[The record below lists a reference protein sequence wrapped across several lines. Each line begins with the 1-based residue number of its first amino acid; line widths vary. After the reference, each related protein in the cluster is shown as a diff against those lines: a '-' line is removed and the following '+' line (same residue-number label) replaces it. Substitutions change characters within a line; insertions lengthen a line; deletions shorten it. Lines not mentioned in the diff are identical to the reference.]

1 MLQLSPK
8 FKEFILTETK
18 RDFLEGTTVAG
29 KTTVGIFKFMLMVAK
44 SDIKYHVIA
53 GADLG
58 TVEKNVINNERGLL
72 DQFNGLAE
80 YYPKGQGRI
89 GLSHIKYQTPNGEKI
104 IYVCGYDNKARWKK
118 VLGSQQGCVYIDEV
132 NTADIEFLREISHRC
147 KYMMTT
153 SNPDSPDLL
162 VYKEFINH
170 SRPLKKYIKDYPEEL
185 LAELNEPEKVG
196 WVHWYFTFYDNASL
210 TEQDIQDKIDAVP
223 VGTKMYKNKIQGLRG
238 KATGL
243 VFSIFDRRHHVI
255 TVNEAKE
262 FIRNRSNKEQREWF
276 EIFTSGL
283 DTAYSTKSPDTIAMS
298 FAGITNKGRYIL
310 LDERVYNNAEIRTP
324 VAPSDTA
331 KNYYDF
337 LERNRKEWGLAKHT
351 FIDSADAAT
360 ITELNKF
367 KREHAQCLYVFNAAY
382 KAVKIIDRI
391 ILQLGWMNFND
402 NKDVQP
408 SFLIVENCKEYVK
421 ELEKY
426 SWKEEKDQEPEDGND
441 HMVNSVQYNWI
452 PYRKKIGVNKE

>member
-1 MLQLSPK
+1 
-8 FKEFILTETK
+8 
-18 RDFLEGTTVAG
+18 
-29 KTTVGIFKFMLMVAK
+29 
-44 SDIKYHVIA
+44 
-53 GADLG
+53 
-58 TVEKNVINNERGLL
+58 
-72 DQFNGLAE
+72 
-80 YYPKGQGRI
+80 
-89 GLSHIKYQTPNGEKI
+89 
-104 IYVCGYDNKARWKK
+104 
-118 VLGSQQGCVYIDEV
+118 
-132 NTADIEFLREISHRC
+132 
-147 KYMMTT
+147 
-153 SNPDSPDLL
+153 
-162 VYKEFINH
+162 
-170 SRPLKKYIKDYPEEL
+170 
-185 LAELNEPEKVG
+185 
-196 WVHWYFTFYDNASL
+196 
-210 TEQDIQDKIDAVP
+210 
-223 VGTKMYKNKIQGLRG
+223 
-238 KATGL
+238 
-243 VFSIFDRRHHVI
+243 
-255 TVNEAKE
+255 
-262 FIRNRSNKEQREWF
+262 
-276 EIFTSGL
+276 
-283 DTAYSTKSPDTIAMS
+283 MS

-310 LDERVYNNAEIRTP
+310 LDERVYNNAEIGTP

-402 NKDVQP
+402 NKDIQP

-452 PYRKKIGVNKE
+452 PYRKKIGVIKE

>member
-18 RDFLEGTTVAG
+18 RDFLEGTTAAG

-72 DQFNGLAE
+72 DQFDGLAE

-132 NTADIEFLREISHRC
+132 NTADMEFLREISHRC

-223 VGTKMYKNKIQGLRG
+223 VGTKMYKNKILGLRG

-298 FAGITNKGRYIL
+298 FAGITNKGRYIV
-310 LDERVYNNAEIRTP
+310 LDERVYNNAEISTP
-324 VAPSDTA
+324 IAPSDTS
-331 KNYYDF
+331 KNYFDF
-337 LERNRKEWGLAKHT
+337 LERNRKEWGLAKHV
-351 FIDSADAAT
+351 FVDSADAAT

-367 KREHAQCLYVFNAAY
+367 KREHAQCLYVFNPAY

-402 NKDVQP
+402 NKVIQP

-441 HMVNSVQYNWI
+441 HMVNSVQYSWI
-452 PYRKKIGVNKE
+452 PYRKKIGVKKE

>member
-18 RDFLEGTTVAG
+18 RDFLEGTTAAG

-72 DQFNGLAE
+72 DQFDGLAE

-132 NTADIEFLREISHRC
+132 NTADMEFLREISHRC

-153 SNPDSPDLL
+153 SNPDSPDLP

-223 VGTKMYKNKIQGLRG
+223 VGTKMYKNKILGLRG

-298 FAGITNKGRYIL
+298 FAGITNKGRYIV
-310 LDERVYNNAEIRTP
+310 LDERVYNNAEISTP
-324 VAPSDTA
+324 IAPSDTS
-331 KNYYDF
+331 KNYFDF
-337 LERNRKEWGLAKHT
+337 LERNRKEWGLAKHV
-351 FIDSADAAT
+351 FVDSADAAT

-367 KREHAQCLYVFNAAY
+367 KREHAQCLYVFNPAY

-402 NKDVQP
+402 NKVIQP

-441 HMVNSVQYNWI
+441 HMVNSVQYSWI
-452 PYRKKIGVNKE
+452 PYRKKIGVKKE